1 MKTTDDLYQYIN
13 SIAQSFDNRLGF
25 IMRAIQE
32 NHKQMTG
39 LYALDCDV
47 KTIPVA
53 GGHLRIKQM
62 ALVRF
67 LRIIDAQLRENNIQY
82 FLGYGNLL
90 GAARTGDFVPGDDDI
105 DICLMRADFDRA
117 VEVLKKNF
125 NTGDFSTRWGTS
137 GRLFKV
143 LYLNK
148 ICIDLFPWDTYHKR
162 MNREEMAEFDK
173 KYVEAMQMARQLE
186 MDMHMAG
193 QDVAYTPMC
202 KYNSYEQIR
211 DNVIMN
217 GKQPDYENG
226 DIFEAIDWQTIPERM
241 VGFFHKRPF
250 RHEYIFPLGEI
261 EFCGYKFPAPNNV
274 DAWLT
279 TRFGDWH
286 AFKPE
291 FGRHNAGAF
300 TWEELQQI
308 KEFIA
313 EGDSK

>member
-1 MKTTDDLYQYIN
+1 MKTTDDLYQYIT
-13 SIAQSFDNRLGF
+13 SIAQSFDTRLGY
-25 IMRAIQE
+25 IMRAIQG

-47 KTIPVA
+47 QAIPVA

-62 ALVRF
+62 ALVRL
-67 LRIIDAQLRENNIQY
+67 LRIIDSKLRENNIQY

-117 VEVLKKNF
+117 VDVLRNEF
-125 NTGDFSTRWGTS
+125 NTGDFGTRWGAS

-148 ICIDLFPWDTYHKR
+148 ICIDLFPLDTYYKR
-162 MNREEMAEFDK
+162 MERSEISEFETRYVDAMKTARELEYDMRMATENPS
-173 KYVEAMQMARQLE
+173 YSPR
-186 MDMHMAG
+186 
-193 QDVAYTPMC
+193 C
-202 KYNSYEQIR
+202 KYNSYAQIR
-211 DNVIMN
+211 DSVIMQGN
-217 GKQPDYENG
+217 KPDYENG

-250 RHEYIFPLGEI
+250 RREYIFPLGEI

-291 FGRHNAGAF
+291 FGRHSAEAF
-300 TWEELQQI
+300 TWEELQEI
-308 KEFIA
+308 KKFTA
-313 EGDSK
+313 KD